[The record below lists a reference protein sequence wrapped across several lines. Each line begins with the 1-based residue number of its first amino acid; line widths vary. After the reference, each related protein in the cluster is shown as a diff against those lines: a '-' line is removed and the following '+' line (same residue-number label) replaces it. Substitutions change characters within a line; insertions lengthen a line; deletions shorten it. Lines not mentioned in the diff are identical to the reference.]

1 MFASKYAYTLSY
13 VFLLS
18 YRHLL
23 FHIHIRISTFQC
35 SYWLASEGGLSY
47 EGPPSKV
54 SIGPQQTVAGG
65 GTCKS
70 GGGTGKTMIP
80 TFCDVI
86 MPTPQKVTLQLFV
99 DSPFLIRIFIVF
111 DLFLFTFPNGQISK
125 LPNGQISSRPV
136 WNVFMFQFDRR
147 KPPHPGGFPIWH
159 VPYSR
164 T

>member
-1 MFASKYAYTLSY
+1 MAKFPNCQTAKFLHGQFEMYSCSNLIAGNPLTRGGFLFDMFPTQEP
-13 VFLLS
+13 
-18 YRHLL
+18 RG
-23 FHIHIRISTFQC
+23 R
-35 SYWLASEGGLSY
+35 
-47 EGPPSKV
+47 GPPSKV

-99 DSPFLIRIFIVF
+99 DSPFLIKIFIVF

-136 WNVFMFQFDRR
+136 
-147 KPPHPGGFPIWH
+147 
-159 VPYSR
+159 
-164 T
+164 